1 VNDHDVTVV
10 LERLIE
16 PLDEEV
22 GSWDDVLRR
31 AAEPSLAQWDEGGR
45 GKPARDSRS
54 ALEPIGDGKARHRRR
69 RRVLVLAMAALV
81 VVTTSV
87 AAALATERGVFFGTL
102 KPVARGTEWR
112 NVDGIRFSFKVP
124 RGNPPTSWAWEN
136 GPIVHVSTPPA
147 RAHSLFLS
155 KSTVGGQSAE
165 AVIFWTTFPS
175 GGEALPCSAV
185 LSPATGRSTDALA
198 RAMARAPGVKLL
210 ARPTR
215 VTIGGRPA
223 RHLVVTVRRKVGCDP
238 GFFFSWQPSAPDGEC
253 WGACWLEASVGDRV
267 NLWIVDVH
275 GKLLIVEA
283 ETTQPGSHGRP
294 PGTPVTRADVRTVE
308 AEIEKIVGSIR
319 FG

>member
-1 VNDHDVTVV
+1 VNDHDVTAV
-10 LERLIE
+10 LARLIE
-16 PLDEEV
+16 PVEDEV
-22 GSWDDVLRR
+22 GSWDDVLER
-31 AAEPSLAQWDEGGR
+31 AAEPNLEPREDVGS
-45 GKPARDSRS
+45 GKPARDPSP
-54 ALEPIGDGKARHRRR
+54 ALELTRDGRGRHRRR
-69 RRVLVLAMAALV
+69 RRVLVLAATALV
-81 VVTTSV
+81 LV
-87 AAALATERGVFFGTL
+87 AGATAALATEQGVLFGTL
-102 KPVARGTEWR
+102 KPFARSTEWR

-124 RGNPPTSWAWEN
+124 RAHPPSSSAWEN

-147 RAHSLFLS
+147 RAGSLFLS

-165 AVIFWTTFPS
+165 AVVFWTTFPS

-185 LSPATGRSTDALA
+185 LRPAIGRSTDALA
-198 RAMARAPGVKLL
+198 RVMAHAPGIKLV

-223 RHLVVTVRRKVGCDP
+223 SHLVVTVRRKVGCDP
-238 GFFFSWQPSAPDGEC
+238 GFFFSWQPSPPDGEC
-253 WGACWLEASVGDRV
+253 WGACWLEASVGDRI
-267 NLWIVDVH
+267 NLWIVAVH
-275 GKLLIVEA
+275 GKRLVVEA